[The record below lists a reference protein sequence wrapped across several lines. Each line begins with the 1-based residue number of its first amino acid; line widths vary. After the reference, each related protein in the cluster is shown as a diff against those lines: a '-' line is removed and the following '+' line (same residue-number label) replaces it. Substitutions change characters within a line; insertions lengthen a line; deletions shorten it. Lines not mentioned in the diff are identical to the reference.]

1 MDLGWKPHQME
12 ILGAVT
18 DRQISGLRLFLS
30 VTALLAIYFDQS
42 DSDRFL
48 RLTYAVLVVY
58 TLYGVLVYC
67 VARQVGVFSQ
77 LTTALLVSAD
87 VLLYSLL
94 ISLSSSTNSIFFYFY
109 FFVIAATCSRLGADA
124 GVSITIV
131 STFLFVALGY
141 FAAPMG
147 SYEWNRLVMR
157 PVSLIL
163 LGYVLTYWARAE
175 QRLRR
180 NLELLRQVS
189 LTANPRFGVDRTA
202 GYFMERMLHFF
213 KADTCILLESD
224 RETEWHQLRCA
235 TARNPKAGIE
245 IVPAPENITDILRAI
260 PNLGVALYKEKRRI
274 RKYVATYR
282 VWYPANNV
290 IEHRAVEEASTLVE
304 WLGSRSLIVVP
315 LRHHEWFRGYLFLG
329 AERPGAFRMEDAKF
343 LRQVADQV
351 APVLEHIRLVDRM
364 ASDASDEERRRIA
377 RSVHDRVIQPY
388 IGLQMGLMGVRRLV
402 QSVAEGKD
410 SKVAA
415 EQGQQAMAALEN
427 LVSMARDGVEE
438 LRQYVYGL
446 RNTKARGDVLVES
459 LLRYAAKFETV
470 TGIRVSVINRLDC
483 TDINDRLTGEIFQM
497 ASEALSNV
505 HRHTTATSVTLT
517 VEGSLD
523 GSVAVR
529 IENET
534 PEDTANR
541 EFLPRSIAERAE
553 SLGGHTHVSTA
564 NGRTVV
570 QIEIPL

>member
-1 MDLGWKPHQME
+1 MDLGWKPNQIE

-18 DRQISGLRLFLS
+18 DKQVAGLRLCLS
-30 VTALLAIYFDQS
+30 LTALLAIYFDKS
-42 DSDRFL
+42 DPERFL
-48 RLTYAVLVVY
+48 PLIYALLTVYTFYAAVVY
-58 TLYGVLVYC
+58 G
-67 VARQVGVFSQ
+67 VARQVGTFSQ
-77 LTTALLVSAD
+77 LATALLVSVD

-94 ISLSSSTNSIFFYFY
+94 ISLSSSTNGIFFYFY

-141 FAAPMG
+141 FAAPVR
-147 SYEWNRLVMR
+147 SDEWNRLVVR

-189 LTANPRFGVDRTA
+189 LTSNPRFGVDRTA
-202 GYFMERMLHFF
+202 GYFMERMLQFF
-213 KADTCILLESD
+213 NADTCILLESD
-224 RETEWHQLRCA
+224 SETERHQLRCA
-235 TARNPKAGIE
+235 TTRNPKAGIE
-245 IVPAPENITDILRAI
+245 IVPAPENITEIMRAI
-260 PNLGVALYKEKRRI
+260 PNLGVALYKEKRRV
-274 RKYVATYR
+274 RKYVASYR
-282 VWYPANNV
+282 VWYPATQV
-290 IEHRAVEEASTLVE
+290 IEHRPVEEGSSLVE
-304 WLGSRSLIVVP
+304 WLGSRSLVVVP
-315 LRHHEWFRGYLFLG
+315 LRHHEWFRGHLFLG
-329 AERPGAFRMEDAKF
+329 AEQPGAFRMEDAKF

-351 APVLEHIRLVDRM
+351 TPVLEHIRLVDRM

-388 IGLQMGLMGVRRLV
+388 IGLHMGLMGVRRLV
-402 QSVAEGKD
+402 QSVVESKD
-410 SKVAA
+410 TKVVSD
-415 EQGQQAMAALEN
+415 QGQQAMAALEN

-446 RNTKARGDVLVES
+446 RNTKARGDVLIES

-470 TGIRVSVINRLDC
+470 TGIRVNVINRVDG

-517 VEGSLD
+517 VEGSSD

-534 PEDTANR
+534 PEHTANR